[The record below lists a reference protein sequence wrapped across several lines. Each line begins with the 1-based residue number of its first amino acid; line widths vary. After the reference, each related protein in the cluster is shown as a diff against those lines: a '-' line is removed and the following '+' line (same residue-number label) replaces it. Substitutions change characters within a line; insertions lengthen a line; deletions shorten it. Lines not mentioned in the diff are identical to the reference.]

1 MGQSKKYHAS
11 KMRSAKRA
19 SNLNRPR
26 RLSMIQERWS
36 PQRNNGP
43 KLQRIL
49 ENIKINPIVRSPKF
63 TKSKR
68 NRGSIFSKTLKTLK
82 GGFNK
87 LFR

>member
-1 MGQSKKYHAS
+1 MGQSKKYQAL
-11 KMRSAKRA
+11 KMRSLKRK

-26 RLSMIQERWS
+26 RLSMIQERES
-36 PQRNNGP
+36 PRGNNGP

-49 ENIKINPIVRSPKF
+49 ENIKVNPIVRSPKF
-63 TKSKR
+63 TRSKL
-68 NRGSIFSKTLKTLK
+68 NRGSIFSKTIRSLK

>member
-1 MGQSKKYHAS
+1 MGQSKKYQAS

-26 RLSMIQERWS
+26 RLSMIQERGS

-43 KLQRIL
+43 KLQRII
-49 ENIKINPIVRSPKF
+49 ENIKINPIIRSPQF
-63 TKSKR
+63 TKTKR
-68 NRGSIFSKTLKTLK
+68 NRGSIFSKTFKSLR